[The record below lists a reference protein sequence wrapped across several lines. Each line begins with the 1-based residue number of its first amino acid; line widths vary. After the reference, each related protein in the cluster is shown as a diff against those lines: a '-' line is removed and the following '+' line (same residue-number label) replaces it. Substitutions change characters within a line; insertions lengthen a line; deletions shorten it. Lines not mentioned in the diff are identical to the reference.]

1 LATLERIGLTP
12 QVRAAGYRDE
22 ERAWLFS
29 RLDESAEAVFP
40 PFLREM
46 INSLL
51 KNPNFNYS
59 LARREWFWGYTWQT
73 AKPQDIFQDWLALC
87 VEMGFAE
94 KAAEEGGARTY
105 ELLSR
110 GTLNGLI
117 KEARNWLENDYPTIV
132 KRMESLFGEGK
143 VRDFFNPLGSTP
155 VGTKTAQ
162 ADASLRQAE
171 SELKALITTEES
183 QFGNLAGEQ
192 QEQRLIKASRNR
204 LTILENV
211 GQVYLRDEY
220 QRLSG
225 GDNIKTLNFED
236 DTVPL
241 WKRIRLAEKV
251 ADLFQSVEA
260 RMGRRI
266 EKLSGELREEVSGLN
281 GFPIN
286 LFTLSL
292 KKIENILQGAFSFT
306 NPEGE
311 TQRRQTTD
319 AGTLGQYLKDLKV
332 ADATN
337 KLSQLAREVGV
348 SMDGGQEPALE
359 NIDGQIVQ
367 GFRKLKQAF
376 EQTRE
381 ILKGLREKLE
391 RAEAMLRD
399 APDDFSYPPS
409 IPPLTNL
416 SQRPDQI
423 EGLLEG
429 LSEEADQMRS
439 QFEAPARL
447 GNFGP
452 LMQEAQNLLVE
463 PRKAI
468 NLLSGHVMTLENS
481 ITDYLKRL
489 LELRDVQEIEA
500 GLNAMLRVKKQP
512 ERKGLTLH
520 DLQSTG
526 SLRAALALVEE
537 RRTEWVSDGNKML
550 NGAGVTFDRWRRVV
564 ADLRAGRDP
573 EINSIEADGLV
584 DRGFLRRTYRLGG
597 VQ

>member
-1 LATLERIGLTP
+1 
-12 QVRAAGYRDE
+12 
-22 ERAWLFS
+22 
-29 RLDESAEAVFP
+29 
-40 PFLREM
+40 M
-46 INSLL
+46 
-51 KNPNFNYS
+51 
-59 LARREWFWGYTWQT
+59 
-73 AKPQDIFQDWLALC
+73 
-87 VEMGFAE
+87 
-94 KAAEEGGARTY
+94 
-105 ELLSR
+105 
-110 GTLNGLI
+110 
-117 KEARNWLENDYPTIV
+117 
-132 KRMESLFGEGK
+132 
-143 VRDFFNPLGSTP
+143 
-155 VGTKTAQ
+155 
-162 ADASLRQAE
+162 
-171 SELKALITTEES
+171 
-183 QFGNLAGEQ
+183 
-192 QEQRLIKASRNR
+192 LIKASRNR

-211 GQVYLRDEY
+211 GQVYLRDGY
-220 QRLSG
+220 QRPFES
-225 GDNIKTLNFED
+225 DNIKTLNFED

-251 ADLFQSVEA
+251 AESFQSVEE
-260 RMGRRI
+260 RMRRRI
-266 EKLSGELREEVSGLN
+266 ETLSAELRNEVSELN

-332 ADATN
+332 AEAAN

-348 SMDGGQEPALE
+348 SMEGGQELPLE

-376 EQTRE
+376 EQTQE
-381 ILKGLREKLE
+381 MLEGLRGKIEH
-391 RAEAMLRD
+391 AEVVLQN
-399 APDDFSYPPS
+399 APDDFTYPAS
-409 IPPLTNL
+409 IPPLKSL

-468 NLLSGHVMTLENS
+468 NLLSGHALTLENS

-500 GLNAMLRVKKQP
+500 GLNALLRVNKQP
-512 ERKGLTLH
+512 ERRGLTLY
-520 DLQSTG
+520 DLQSAG
-526 SLRAALALVEE
+526 SLRTALALVEE

-550 NGAGVTFDRWRRVV
+550 DGAGVTFDRWRRIV
-564 ADLRAGRDP
+564 ADLEAGRDP
-573 EINSIEADGLV
+573 EINSTEADGLV

-597 VQ
+597 RQ